1 MSVSVMERPIQFTRL
16 DMEALLSGQK
26 TVARRAVHVSTVLR
40 FDEPRSQADVDA
52 GYPFIDTMGGYVPAV
67 QLCPYGQ
74 PGERL
79 WVQEAWVADAQV
91 NDIAPNSLGRGEPI
105 LYPADGAMRRTGCS
119 MVSPGRTRPCTH
131 MPRHLS
137 RFVLEITAVR
147 LERLHDITPEQA
159 LAEGVKGCEQSLDPD
174 GNDYSPYELFSALW
188 VSINGMKSWAA
199 NPWVWVFEFKR
210 VEP

>member
-26 TVARRAVHVSTVLR
+26 TVARRAVHFSTVLR

-52 GYPFIDTMGGYVPAV
+52 GYPFIDTVGGYVPAV

-74 PGERL
+74 PGDRV
-79 WVQEAWVADAQV
+79 WVREAFGSQVRRDA
-91 NDIAPNSLGRGEPI
+91 AGGTGRFAVYRASKPDAVDYVTASGKQHP
-105 LYPADGAMRRTGCS
+105 
-119 MVSPGRTRPCTH
+119 VKWKPCTH

-159 LAEGVKGCEQSLDPD
+159 LAEGVKGCELSLDPD
-174 GNDYSPYELFSALW
+174 GNGYSPYELFSALW
-188 VSINGMKSWAA
+188 VSINGMKSWVA
-199 NPWVWVFEFKR
+199 NPWVWVIEFKK
-210 VEP
+210 VQP